1 MRSSDARRKLIF
13 ALALA
18 TLIVGAGVMA
28 HLDRSEPVA
37 GSTGASRARHAPA
50 PPVIERQPPEI
61 GGTLGAARS
70 AGRFVRAYLRYEVG
84 ALRRGDRE
92 ALSRFS
98 TPQFGGE
105 LLRVPVRIPPGSRA
119 PRQRVGRV
127 AAVHVSLFDG
137 KPALLV
143 SVVVAGSTGAHLLRT
158 SLIKRNGRWLVAGIG
173 P

>member
-18 TLIVGAGVMA
+18 TLIAGAGAMA
-28 HLDRSEPVA
+28 LLDRSEPLA
-37 GSTGASRARHAPA
+37 GPGGVSRAGRALAPSVGEHQDLHGE
-50 PPVIERQPPEI
+50 P
-61 GGTLGAARS
+61 LGAARS
-70 AGRFVRAYLRYEVG
+70 AESFVRAYLRYETG
-84 ALRRGDRE
+84 TLRRWESE

-98 TPQFGGE
+98 TPQFGGQ
-105 LLRVPVRIPPGSRA
+105 LLRAPVRVPPGSRA
-119 PRQRVGRV
+119 PRQRVVRV

-143 SVVVAGSTGAHLLRT
+143 SVVVAGSDGAHLLKT
-158 SLIKRNGRWLVAGIG
+158 SLIRRDGRWVVAGIG